1 MSLEQ
6 TLGGALLLLGGA
18 VLWLLAATRG
28 TKPPLERHFQL
39 LASVACLA
47 LALGALAA
55 SYDAVG
61 LLSVLLA
68 VLAFAVGFLLL
79 GYLHRTRAAGPQPVS
94 LEEVARERSRLAGL
108 EHRARERHL
117 RHEIDEKDFAR
128 ILGDVELE
136 RAKLDA
142 REKELR
148 AKEAKPAPPAG
159 PPQPPAQPPR
169 PPAGGS

>member
-1 MSLEQ
+1 MSFEQ
-6 TLGGALLLLGGA
+6 TLGGALLLLVGA

-39 LASVACLA
+39 LASAASLA

-55 SYDAVG
+55 AYDVLG
-61 LLSVLLA
+61 LFSVLLA
-68 VLAFAVGFLLL
+68 VFSFAVGFLLL
-79 GYLHRTRAAGPQPVS
+79 TYLHRTRALGPQPMT
-94 LEEVARERSRLAGL
+94 LEEIARERSRLAGL
-108 EHRARERHL
+108 EHRTRERLL
-117 RHEIDEKDFAR
+117 RHEIDEKEFAR
-128 ILGDVELE
+128 ELGDVEME
-136 RAKLDA
+136 RAKVDA